1 MFETALGAIAAWLAG
16 VGITGDSAFAAVLGY
31 WAFLKIAIIVTA
43 VLITLSSIDDL
54 FIDILYWWRSWE
66 RIWDFWGRPPKQ
78 ALLDRHPEKLIA
90 IMVPA
95 WQESDVIAS
104 MVANTNQT
112 FDYARYRIFVGAYA
126 NDPDTAREVDKIRQ
140 RFPNTYR
147 AEVPHDGPTSKADC
161 LNWLVQNIL
170 LHEQRTGE
178 RFDVFLMHDA
188 EDVVH
193 PYGLKT
199 VNWFI
204 EDNGMIQM
212 PVLSM
217 DRQWNKLV
225 ACHYMDEFAE
235 FHTKDLPIRSL
246 LSGMT
251 PSAGVATAFS
261 RSAMLALLREKN
273 GQPFNT
279 DSLTE
284 DYDVA
289 HRLSALGYPSEFI
302 RYHARVPRRR
312 KAWLRKGEVTVRR
325 RELVA
330 TKEFFPDKFAT
341 SVRQKTRWMLG
352 ISYLGWKQLGWF
364 GDLANR
370 YYLFRDR
377 KALFTSP
384 VGAIAYLIV
393 IQVLGYWG
401 IAAIWPQVAR
411 LPPLIDQ
418 PWVWTLVF
426 INFFFLV
433 NRILHRAWFTGIN
446 HGLKHV
452 PLTPVRIVVSNL
464 IGFGA
469 FGRSLRQY
477 VSHLITGRTIAWD
490 KTQHSYPSL
499 SELER
504 GGRIG
509 DVLRFWNHLGEEDL
523 DRALAAQKASYRPIG
538 LQLLDLGLVDDEH
551 LAEAFAERGEVYA
564 SIFDP
569 FQIEPGVRALLDAD
583 QAAWFGAAPLRR
595 QNGTLDVALA
605 EPLPAGKRAE
615 LEKLLGAGGV
625 KSVRYLYA
633 PLSDLAFAVRFGWDE
648 QAFAVGR
655 ADLARIR
662 AQGRISA
669 SDEAALWR
677 SIRARYVRLGDLLVR
692 AGAISHDSLQTALA
706 RGRGLPGRLGDQLV
720 SAGLITAE
728 QRDGALALQ
737 VSADWVGARLAA
749 EVARAAEAEPA
760 RYAYLSPDSLAD
772 AV

>member
-1 MFETALGAIAAWLAG
+1 MLAAGLAEASGWLSS
-16 VGITGDSAFAAVLGY
+16 VGITGDSVHGALVAYWGVL
-31 WAFLKIAIIVTA
+31 KVAIVVTA
-43 VLITLSSIDDL
+43 VLITISSIDDL
-54 FIDILYWWRSWE
+54 IIDILYWWRQWV
-66 RIWDFWGRPPKQ
+66 RLFDFWGRPPKQ
-78 ALLDRHPEKLIA
+78 ARLDAHPEKMIA

-95 WQESDVIAS
+95 WQESDVIAN
-104 MVANTNQT
+104 MVANTNKT
-112 FDYARYRIFVGAYA
+112 FDYARYKIFVGVYA
-126 NDPDTAREVDKIRQ
+126 NDPDTAREVEKVRQ

-178 RFDVFLMHDA
+178 RFDVFMMHDA

-217 DRQWNKLV
+217 DRQWHKLV

-235 FHTKDLPIRSL
+235 FHTKDLPVRSDI
-246 LSGMT
+246 SRMT
-251 PSAGVATAFS
+251 PSAGVATAFA
-261 RSAMLALLREKN
+261 RSAMLALVREKD

-302 RYHARVPRRR
+302 RYHARVPRQR
-312 KAWLRKGEVTVRR
+312 KRWFGQGEVSVMR

-330 TKEFFPDKFAT
+330 TKEFFPDRFQT

-384 VGAIAYLIV
+384 VGALAYLIV
-393 IQVLGYWG
+393 LQVLGYWG
-401 IAAIWPQVAR
+401 IVAIWPQAAT

-418 PWVWTLVF
+418 AWVWWLVGL
-426 INFFFLV
+426 NFLFLV

-469 FGRSLRQY
+469 FFRSLRQY
-477 VSHLITGRTIAWD
+477 ISHLITGRTIAWD

-499 SELER
+499 TELQR
-504 GGRIG
+504 GGRVG
-509 DVLRFWNHLGEEDL
+509 DVLRFWNHLSEGDL
-523 DRALAAQKASYRPIG
+523 ETALAAQKVSYRPIG
-538 LQLLDLGLVDDEH
+538 LLLLDLGLVEDEH

-569 FQIEPGVRALLDAD
+569 FQIEDSVLWLLTPE
-583 QAAWFGAAPLRR
+583 QAARFAAVPLRR
-595 QNGTLDVALA
+595 QNGTVDVALA

-615 LEKLLGAGGV
+615 LEKILGARGV
-625 KSVRYLYA
+625 KTVRYLYA
-633 PLSDLAFAVRFGWDE
+633 PLSDVAFAIRFAWAE
-648 QAFAVGR
+648 APFAKGR
-655 ADLARIR
+655 ALIARAR
-662 AQGRISA
+662 EQGRISA
-669 SDEAALWR
+669 SDEASAWR
-677 SIRARYVRLGDLLVR
+677 AIRAPYVRLGDLLVR
-692 AGAISHDSLQTALA
+692 AGAISHDGLQAVLAEGGDRLGERLVASGRITPGQRDAALA
-706 RGRGLPGRLGDQLV
+706 VQL
-720 SAGLITAE
+720 SE
-728 QRDGALALQ
+728 DGVA
-737 VSADWVGARLAA
+737 SRLAELA
-749 EVARAAEAEPA
+749 ARASEAEPA
-760 RYAYLSPDSLAD
+760 RYAY
-772 AV
+772 

>member
-1 MFETALGAIAAWLAG
+1 MDSVLAQIAAWLAS

-31 WAFLKIAIIVTA
+31 WGVLKVAIIITA
-43 VLITLSSIDDL
+43 VLITISSIDDL
-54 FIDILYWWRSWE
+54 FIDVMYWWQRWE
-66 RIWDFWGRPPKQ
+66 KLWDFWGRAPKQ
-78 ALLDRHPEKLIA
+78 ARLDAHPEKLIA

-95 WQESDVIAS
+95 WQESDVIAN
-104 MVANTNQT
+104 MVANTNKT
-112 FDYARYRIFVGAYA
+112 FDYARYKIFVGVYA
-126 NDPDTAREVDKIRQ
+126 NDPDTRREVEKVRQ
-140 RFPNTYR
+140 RFPNTYL

-178 RFDVFLMHDA
+178 KFDVFLMHDA

-217 DRQWNKLV
+217 DRQWHKLV

-235 FHTKDLPIRSL
+235 FHTKDLPVRSGL
-246 LSGMT
+246 TRMT
-251 PSAGVATAFS
+251 PSAGVATAFA
-261 RSAMLALLREKN
+261 RSAMLALVREKD

-289 HRLSALGYPSEFI
+289 HRLASLGYPSEFI
-302 RYHARVPRRR
+302 RYHARVPRQR
-312 KAWLRKGEVTVRR
+312 KRWIGKGEVTVMK

-330 TKEFFPDKFAT
+330 TKEFFPDRFQT

-364 GDLANR
+364 GSLSNR

-384 VGAIAYLIV
+384 VGALAYLIV

-401 IAAIWPQVAR
+401 VAAIWPQVAK
-411 LPPLIDQ
+411 LPPIIDRW
-418 PWVWTLVF
+418 WVWCLVAF
-426 INFFFLV
+426 NFVFLV

-469 FGRSLRQY
+469 FFRSLRQY

-504 GGRIG
+504 GGRVG
-509 DVLRFWNHLGEEDL
+509 DVLRFWNHLDEAGLEK
-523 DRALAAQKASYRPIG
+523 ALAAQKQSYRPIG
-538 LQLLDLGLVDDEH
+538 LQLLDLGLVEDEH

-564 SIFDP
+564 SMFDP
-569 FQIEPGVRALLDAD
+569 FQIDSGVLWTLKPE
-583 QAAWFGAAPLRR
+583 QAAWFAAVPLRR

-605 EPLPAGKRAE
+605 EPLAPAKRAE
-615 LEKLLGAGGV
+615 LEKVLGAAGV
-625 KSVRYLYA
+625 KTVRYLYA
-633 PLSDLAFAVRFGWDE
+633 PLSDIAFAIRFAWE
-648 QAFAVGR
+648 QNPFAQGR
-655 ADLARIR
+655 AALAKVRG
-662 AQGRISA
+662 QGRISA

-677 SIRARYVRLGDLLVR
+677 DIRSGYVRLGDLLVR
-692 AGAISHDSLQTALA
+692 GGAISHNDLQAALA
-706 RGRGLPGRLGDQLV
+706 RGKGMSQRLGEQLV
-720 SAGLITAE
+720 AGGLISGE
-728 QRDGALALQ
+728 QRDAALVLQ
-737 VSADWVGARLAA
+737 LSTEVVEARLATA
-749 EVARAAEAEPA
+749 VAKASEAEPA
-760 RYAYLSPDSLAD
+760 RYAY
-772 AV
+772 

>member
-1 MFETALGAIAAWLAG
+1 MLAAWLAEASG
-16 VGITGDSAFAAVLGY
+16 WLSSVGITGDSVHGALVAYWGVL
-31 WAFLKIAIIVTA
+31 KVAIVVTA
-43 VLITLSSIDDL
+43 VLITISSIDDL
-54 FIDILYWWRSWE
+54 VIDLLYWWRQWV
-66 RIWDFWGRPPKQ
+66 RLFDFWGRPPKQ
-78 ALLDRHPEKLIA
+78 ARLDAHPEKLIA

-95 WQESDVIAS
+95 WQESDVIAN
-104 MVANTNQT
+104 MVANTNKT
-112 FDYARYRIFVGAYA
+112 FGYARYKIFVGVYA
-126 NDPDTAREVDKIRQ
+126 NDPDTAREVEKIRQ

-178 RFDVFLMHDA
+178 RFDVFMMHDA

-217 DRQWNKLV
+217 DRPWTKLV

-235 FHTKDLPIRSL
+235 FHTKDLPVRSDI
-246 LSGMT
+246 SRMT
-251 PSAGVATAFS
+251 PSAGVATAFA
-261 RSAMLALLREKN
+261 RSAMLALVREKD

-289 HRLSALGYPSEFI
+289 HRLSSLGYPSEFI
-302 RYHARVPRRR
+302 RYHARVPRQR
-312 KAWLRKGEVTVRR
+312 KRWFGKGEVSVMK

-330 TKEFFPDKFAT
+330 TKEFFPDRFQT

-384 VGAIAYLIV
+384 VGALAYLIV
-393 IQVLGYWG
+393 LQVLGYWG
-401 IAAIWPQVAR
+401 IVAIWPQAAT

-418 PWVWTLVF
+418 AWVWWLVGLNF
-426 INFFFLV
+426 IFLV

-469 FGRSLRQY
+469 FFRSLRQY

-499 SELER
+499 TELQR
-504 GGRIG
+504 GGRVG
-509 DVLRFWNHLGEEDL
+509 DVLRFWNHLSEEDL
-523 DRALAAQKASYRPIG
+523 ETALAAQKVSYRPIG
-538 LQLLDLGLVDDEH
+538 LLLLDLGLVEDEH

-569 FQIEPGVRALLDAD
+569 FQIEDSVLWLLTPE
-583 QAAWFGAAPLRR
+583 QAARFAAVPLRR
-595 QNGTLDVALA
+595 QNGTVDVALA

-615 LEKLLGAGGV
+615 LEKILGARGV
-625 KSVRYLYA
+625 KTVRYLYA
-633 PLSDLAFAVRFGWDE
+633 PLSDVAFAIRFAWRE
-648 QAFAVGR
+648 APFAAGR
-655 ADLARIR
+655 ALIARAR
-662 AQGRISA
+662 EQGRISA
-669 SDEAALWR
+669 SDEAAAWR
-677 SIRARYVRLGDLLVR
+677 AIRAPYARLGDLLVR
-692 AGAISHDSLQTALA
+692 AGAISHETLQAALA
-706 RGRGLPGRLGDQLV
+706 ESGERMGDRLVASGR
-720 SAGLITAE
+720 ITAE
-728 QRDGALALQ
+728 QRDGALARQ
-737 VSADWVGARLAA
+737 VSEDWVAARLTEMAA
-749 EVARAAEAEPA
+749 KASEAEPA
-760 RYAYLSPDSLAD
+760 RYAY
-772 AV
+772 